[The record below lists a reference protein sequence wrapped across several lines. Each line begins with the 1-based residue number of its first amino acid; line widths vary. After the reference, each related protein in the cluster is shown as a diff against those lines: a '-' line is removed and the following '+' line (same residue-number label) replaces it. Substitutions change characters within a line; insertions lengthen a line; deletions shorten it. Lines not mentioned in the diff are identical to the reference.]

1 MSVNSRH
8 HARHLRLHSKWFF
21 LPQVRLNF
29 GCRFEAIRSI
39 VRFVFGK
46 HAKANAQR
54 LPTALLHILARVVDT
69 DSDTDNRT
77 CAMICLINIANH
89 FPSFVLAGNDALSCA
104 LRVVEQQGTGAAPS
118 FPSILLVS
126 AAVCQVFLRPS
137 HSPPPPTSDMAAWA
151 LSSKFGFTLMAK
163 VAQFLQSA
171 SQSTVGTHMLRVL
184 DVQSALLPISSLP
197 DSDDEHT
204 ANTALFCLINVMGNQ
219 EAHTKGQ
226 DSPIMLLRP
235 DVVGIGNAARACNA
249 VLLTPLPAAVL
260 ADFENMLDASKRHL
274 SSNMLLQIVRACLVL
289 SESDSNKPHLRSS
302 NLLRL
307 TADALRLYA
316 CNAPRLTFVRSNGLP
331 HDFGGG
337 GSDPECAQLCVE
349 LLLQLSFCFPQERE
363 WRSAVE
369 QQCPDLNQLLLVL
382 KDLPP
387 GRSLD
392 MHATLTLKHLLTSLD
407 HAAPSQV
414 ASVSSTPAACLK
426 HAMLSY
432 CWGAKKELVV
442 ELAARLRAKGVD
454 VWRDEEGSQCVPAM
468 SGSTDDCMAAAI
480 EHSHTII
487 VCVSRAYKASANC
500 RMEAKYANDMNKR
513 GKVQLVF
520 VMMEQDYTT
529 RSSPEYVDGWLGL
542 MISDQLWHGMWA
554 GDQVAAAASAIHA
567 AVAPVSLA
575 AASAAVTSTAAVV
588 AAAQPRSAAAPAV
601 ATDPCSSPAALR
613 PVQPS
618 HTLQMPS
625 PAAPSLKRPAD
636 PQTPVANSARVQT
649 SASHVAAS
657 PAAAAVH
664 AASPCSQPLT
674 PSLSQAQSPL
684 ACAGGDDDSAAALAA
699 AFECLQDA
707 NKARDSSALAALL
720 QSLGVTRAADLAY
733 IDDAS
738 KVSINELLKPA
749 AANFFTVAIGASAQN
764 ESFCYLQD
772 ATKHIDPAAM
782 CALLQQLGISQP
794 RELQYLDDSQ
804 LRGIVALLKPV
815 AGKVFV
821 HMMELVRRGR

>member
-1 MSVNSRH
+1 ML
-8 HARHLRLHSKWFF
+8 ATAPPL
-21 LPQVRLNF
+21 QVSQTRLNF

-39 VRFVFGK
+39 ARFVFGK

-54 LPTALLHILARVVDT
+54 LPTALLHILLRVVDT

-77 CAMICLINIANH
+77 CAMNCLNNIAVDC
-89 FPSFVLAGNDALSCA
+89 PSFVLAGNDALACA
-104 LRVVEQQGTGAAPS
+104 LRVVEEQGTGAAPS
-118 FPSILLVS
+118 FPSLLVLQPFVKS
-126 AAVCQVFLRPS
+126 ASVPHTHPPS
-137 HSPPPPTSDMAAWA
+137 PSPTSDMAAWA
-151 LSSKFGFTLMAK
+151 MSSKFGFTLMSKA
-163 VAQFLQSA
+163 VEFLQSA

-197 DSDDEHT
+197 GSDEQHT
-204 ANTALFCLINVMGNQ
+204 ANGALFCLINVMGNQ
-219 EAHTKGQ
+219 EAHCKGQ

-235 DVVGIGNAARACNA
+235 DVVGIGNAARACLGRCDA
-249 VLLTPLPAAVL
+249 VLLTPLAAAVL
-260 ADFENMLDASKRHL
+260 ADFENVLDASKRHL
-274 SSNMLLQIVRACLVL
+274 SNSMLSPIVRACLVL

-316 CNAPRLTFVRSNGLP
+316 CNAPSLTVVRSDGCLR
-331 HDFGGG
+331 DAGGG
-337 GSDPECAQLCVE
+337 GSDPECAQVCVE

-369 QQCPDLNQLLLVL
+369 HQCPDLNQLLLVL

-387 GRSLD
+387 SRSLD
-392 MHATLTLKHLLTSLD
+392 MHTTLTLKHLLTSLE

-414 ASVSSTPAACLK
+414 ASVSSAPAACLK
-426 HAMLSY
+426 QHAMLSY

-442 ELAARLRAKGVD
+442 ELAASLRAKGVD

-480 EHSHTII
+480 EHSHTIV

-500 RMEAKYANDMNKR
+500 RMEAKYANDMHKR

-520 VMMEQDYTT
+520 VMMEREYTT

-554 GDQVAAAASAIHA
+554 GDQVAAVAAAIHA
-567 AVAPVSLA
+567 AVAPGSLA
-575 AASAAVTSTAAVV
+575 VASAAVTSTAAVF
-588 AAAQPRSAAAPAV
+588 AAAQPRLVAAPAV
-601 ATDPCSSPAALR
+601 GADPCSPPAALR

-618 HTLQMPS
+618 HTLPMPS

-636 PQTPVANSARVQT
+636 PQTPVAKSARVQPP
-649 SASHVAAS
+649 ASHVAAS

-720 QSLGVTRAADLAY
+720 QSLGVTCAADLAY

-738 KVSINELLKPA
+738 KVSINQLLKPA
-749 AANFFTVAIGASAQN
+749 AANFFTVAIGASAIKQ
-764 ESFCYLQD
+764 SFFYLQD
-772 ATKHIDPAAM
+772 ATKHVDPAAM
-782 CALLQQLGISQP
+782 SALLQQLGISQP